1 MLQLGD
7 SGRVK
12 QKYFSRGEKCDCANR
27 REIAIKI
34 PVSGDDPRQSKPEAG
49 AILTL
54 GGRPRGGLRARSHR
68 DRLALHC
75 RASLSRHF
83 VGKDRADATAFGNE
97 AMTSLPFEKR
107 TASTSRAAEGLVG
120 APVLV
125 VEDERD
131 LAEEIRLELQA
142 SGHPVQLSETVDDG
156 LRAARSGVAVLI
168 IDRMLQGEDGLSIIE
183 ALRAEGNATP
193 ALVIS
198 ALSSVDERIN
208 GLKAGGDDYLIKP
221 FDIRELTARV
231 EALLRRG
238 GDVRLSRLHA
248 GAIEMDLIKRTV
260 RCDGEPVDLLPREFT
275 LLEYFMRRPGQI
287 VTRAMLLED
296 VWNFKFMAQT
306 NVVDVQIGNL
316 RRKLDPTGARRFIV
330 NIRAVGFKLNADT

>member
-1 MLQLGD
+1 M
-7 SGRVK
+7 
-12 QKYFSRGEKCDCANR
+12 
-27 REIAIKI
+27 
-34 PVSGDDPRQSKPEAG
+34 
-49 AILTL
+49 
-54 GGRPRGGLRARSHR
+54 
-68 DRLALHC
+68 
-75 RASLSRHF
+75 
-83 VGKDRADATAFGNE
+83 AFGNE
-97 AMTSLPFEKR
+97 AM
-107 TASTSRAAEGLVG
+107 STSSFEDGARAAARSSDASPPPLI
-120 APVLV
+120 LV

-156 LRAARSGVAVLI
+156 LRIARSGAAVLV
-168 IDRMLQGEDGLSIIE
+168 IDRMLNGEDGLAIIE
-183 ALRAEGNATP
+183 TLRAEGNATP

-231 EALLRRG
+231 EALMRRG
-238 GDVRLSRLHA
+238 GDARQTRLQVGPL
-248 GAIEMDLIKRTV
+248 EMDLVDRTV
-260 RCDGEPVDLLPREFT
+260 HCDGKLVDLLPREFA

-316 RRKLDPTGARRFIV
+316 RRKLDPTGVRRFIV
-330 NIRAVGFKLNADT
+330 NIRAVGFKLNADA

>member
-1 MLQLGD
+1 MSMSAIEDGTRANTRWMDAMAD
-7 SGRVK
+7 SPIV
-12 QKYFSRGEKCDCANR
+12 
-27 REIAIKI
+27 
-34 PVSGDDPRQSKPEAG
+34 
-49 AILTL
+49 
-54 GGRPRGGLRARSHR
+54 
-68 DRLALHC
+68 
-75 RASLSRHF
+75 
-83 VGKDRADATAFGNE
+83 
-97 AMTSLPFEKR
+97 
-107 TASTSRAAEGLVG
+107 
-120 APVLV
+120 V
-125 VEDERD
+125 VEDERE

-142 SGHPVQLSETVDDG
+142 SGHSVHLSETVDDG
-156 LRAARSGVAVLI
+156 LKAARSGAAVLV
-168 IDRMLQGEDGLSIIE
+168 IDRMLHGEDGLSIIE
-183 ALRAEGNATP
+183 ALRGEGNATP

-208 GLKAGGDDYLIKP
+208 GLKAGGDDYLVKP

-238 GDVRLSRLHA
+238 ADKRQTRLQV
-248 GAIEMDLIKRTV
+248 GALEMDLVERTV
-260 RCDGEPVDLLPREFT
+260 QCDGKPVDLLPREFT

-316 RRKLDPTGARRFIV
+316 RRKLDPSGGRRFIV

>member
-1 MLQLGD
+1 MSKSWSEDG
-7 SGRVK
+7 
-12 QKYFSRGEKCDCANR
+12 A
-27 REIAIKI
+27 RE
-34 PVSGDDPRQSKPEAG
+34 S
-49 AILTL
+49 T
-54 GGRPRGGLRARSHR
+54 RST
-68 DRLALHC
+68 D
-75 RASLSRHF
+75 
-83 VGKDRADATAFGNE
+83 DRAG
-97 AMTSLPFEKR
+97 P
-107 TASTSRAAEGLVG
+107 
-120 APVLV
+120 PILV
-125 VEDERD
+125 VEDERE

-142 SGHPVQLSETVDDG
+142 SGYPVQLSESVDDG
-156 LRAARSGVAVLI
+156 LRIARSGAAVLV
-168 IDRMLQGEDGLSIIE
+168 IDRMLNGEDGLAIIE
-183 ALRAEGNATP
+183 TLRGEGNATP

-231 EALLRRG
+231 EALMCRG
-238 GDVRLSRLHA
+238 GDARQTRLQV
-248 GAIEMDLIKRTV
+248 GALEMDLVDRAV
-260 RCDGEPVDLLPREFT
+260 RCDGKLIDLLPREFA

-330 NIRAVGFKLNADT
+330 NIRAVGFKLNADA